1 MNYDLISIS
10 SEDDIISVDSDKNV
24 IKTPK
29 KIVRRA
35 KKSFPSKRNNYKK
48 YQNASWKWCDI
59 LKEIDLMKENKNNK
73 IFKTTAT
80 KYNICRSTLVDKY
93 RKWVKNGRLDCVNSE
108 GRGVKTYFSI
118 EEERTLY
125 ENINNVYIK
134 NDLFFDDQ
142 CLKILA
148 LKEWKYLYPNDVDKF
163 KASNGWIYEFKMKWG
178 LSSFIARKTKKAN
191 ECSENI
197 VINFQ
202 NECLEA
208 YQNYGPA
215 LLFNLDETFYRLLNG
230 PIYSIGITGSDHRN
244 VITGC
249 DDKNGF
255 TTVFLISANGSF
267 HKPIVIMKGKTERCL
282 AKTMMI
288 DNTNIILKYSESGW
302 ISCDI
307 LESILEYIY
316 QLAGGQKCALILDSY
331 GVHEDE
337 KIREIANKLKIN
349 LIYVPSG
356 RTAFNQPLD
365 ISVNGIIKAI
375 SGKLIRE
382 KYMTNPLE
390 QIKISDAIQCMLNA
404 KIEVKSQVIKDAF
417 TKACNL

>member
-1 MNYDLISIS
+1 
-10 SEDDIISVDSDKNV
+10 
-24 IKTPK
+24 
-29 KIVRRA
+29 
-35 KKSFPSKRNNYKK
+35 
-48 YQNASWKWCDI
+48 
-59 LKEIDLMKENKNNK
+59 MKETTNHKVFK
-73 IFKTTAT
+73 IIAKQ
-80 KYNICRSTLVDKY
+80 YNICKKTLINKY
-93 RKWVKNGRLDCVNSE
+93 AKWVKDDRPENVNNES
-108 GRGVKTYFSI
+108 RGVKTYFSI
-118 EEERTLY
+118 EQERNLF

-148 LKEWKYLYPNDVDKF
+148 LKEWENLYPNDINKF
-163 KASNGWIYEFKMKWG
+163 KASNGWIYEFKIKWG

-191 ECSENI
+191 DCDDNI
-197 VINFQ
+197 IIKFQ

-208 YQNYGPA
+208 YQNYGPS
-215 LLFNLDETFYRLLNG
+215 LLFNLDETFYRFLNG
-230 PIYSIGITGSDHRN
+230 PMFSIGITGSDHRN

-267 HKPIVIMKGKTERCL
+267 HKPTVIVKGKTEKCL
-282 AKTMMI
+282 LKTKMV

-302 ISCDI
+302 ISCNI

-316 QLAGGQKCALILDSY
+316 QLAGSQKCGLILDSY

-337 KIREIANKLKIN
+337 KIREIADKFKIK
-349 LIYVPSG
+349 LIYVPAG

-365 ISVNGIIKAI
+365 VSINGVIKAI
-375 SGKLIRE
+375 SGRLIRE
-382 KYMTNPLE
+382 KYMKNPLE
-390 QIKISDAIQCMLNA
+390 QIKISDVIQCMLNA
-404 KIEVKSQVIKDAF
+404 KMEVGSCIIKNAF